1 MLSLLSILLELLRE
15 AALMYARLGDM
26 NQCCSILIDIGDWTT
41 ALALAPSVSLEY
53 WQELSAKYADHLA
66 NNFSENCIPH
76 LLAIKKYEEAVDF
89 YLKRRDYYDAL
100 VVAKASESS
109 PSLTPS
115 SFQQSASSFSTND
128 SDSNTKSR
136 ILIENVISES
146 AKQYLEEDLPIIA
159 SAQYLRYL
167 IIIFVIYCHH

>member
-1 MLSLLSILLELLRE
+1 
-15 AALMYARLGDM
+15 MYARLGDM

-53 WQELSAKYADHLA
+53 WQELTAKYADHLA
-66 NNFSENCIPH
+66 TNFSENCIPH

-109 PSLTPS
+109 PS
-115 SFQQSASSFSTND
+115 SFQQSASTFSTND
-128 SDSNTKSR
+128 SDSTKSR
-136 ILIENVISES
+136 ALIENVISES
-146 AKQYLEEDLPIIA
+146 AKQYLEENLPITA
-159 SAQYLRYL
+159 SAQYMRYL
-167 IIIFVIYCHH
+167 ITFLIIVII

>member
-1 MLSLLSILLELLRE
+1 
-15 AALMYARLGDM
+15 MYARLGDM

-53 WQELSAKYADHLA
+53 WQELTAKYADHLA
-66 NNFSENCIPH
+66 TNFSENCIPH

-109 PSLTPS
+109 PS

-128 SDSNTKSR
+128 ADSSNPKSR
-136 ILIENVISES
+136 VLIENVISES
-146 AKQYLEEDLPIIA
+146 AKQYLEENLPITA

-167 IIIFVIYCHH
+167 ITFINHCHH